1 MVLTGTAAFPLG
13 CSYLNGTVFETVLF
27 TVRGSFFKELVA
39 PLPSEQDGAGVVGLL
54 GHEVS
59 MFHLCRTCGI

>member
-27 TVRGSFFKELVA
+27 TVRRSFFKELVA
-39 PLPSEQDGAGVVGLL
+39 PLPSEQDGAGVVG
-54 GHEVS
+54 HEVS